1 MGKVT
6 EHIFGI
12 VKRQLA
18 EHGIVVWYD
27 PEKSYARLLPQLSSA
42 GLDIIFYQD
51 GLFKL
56 REELEPF
63 LEFVDEQGNI
73 KNGAEIPPEL
83 IVYIP
88 LTREKTVFAL
98 IEAETAGIVIEPDSP
113 LPECN
118 TKLSLAVERVF
129 SQIAPAKAKHLARQA
144 EEGLLTIEELDKIA
158 DETGE
163 STAGLLQIIYGPVSV
178 DEIIAQFAASE
189 TKDQDI
195 IEKKAT
201 PELIGLIE
209 REIEL
214 SDLEN
219 KELSEIRKILRRYL
233 LVNEFLS
240 EIGTEAIPDQM
251 RRLPCASRL
260 PAVDLIKQ
268 ICRIWRNRIDLKDS
282 YPNAAIDV
290 EREIGLGDLSIPNGR
305 LLKNETFPVI
315 EISWLKE
322 TAQKLVEGEVLAA
335 QEIISARMD
344 LFWAKERP
352 DFQIDWKV
360 LEAASRVLNKAG
372 EIIKSLKKQKPRLE
386 ELIKAYA
393 THSDPWMFVDRHY
406 RLMENRYARLELME
420 PTEEELEKAVNIA
433 RGRYTETLQEINS
446 AYSAAVLKAGFQSQE
461 FGRQLT
467 IFKDIVKPLVE
478 NGEKVAYFLVDALRY
493 EMAAEV
499 LENLS
504 EDYEGNIEPRLGQ
517 LPGITTIGMAALLPG
532 AENGLTIEGRA
543 NGIGVSI
550 GETDVST
557 KQARLDWLKE
567 KAGVNVA
574 SFNLSEVLKLT
585 PKRKKEIGQADFIVV
600 TSQEIDLMGEQGG
613 GKEEARLYMDDIPD
627 KIGRSIRSLGK
638 TGVKWFLIV
647 ADHGFQLLDVLDP
660 GMMMEGPG
668 GSTLEIHP

>member
-88 LTREKTVFAL
+88 LKREKTVFAL

-335 QEIISARMD
+335 Q
-344 LFWAKERP
+344 
-352 DFQIDWKV
+352 
-360 LEAASRVLNKAG
+360 
-372 EIIKSLKKQKPRLE
+372 
-386 ELIKAYA
+386 
-393 THSDPWMFVDRHY
+393 
-406 RLMENRYARLELME
+406 
-420 PTEEELEKAVNIA
+420 
-433 RGRYTETLQEINS
+433 
-446 AYSAAVLKAGFQSQE
+446 
-461 FGRQLT
+461 
-467 IFKDIVKPLVE
+467 
-478 NGEKVAYFLVDALRY
+478 
-493 EMAAEV
+493 
-499 LENLS
+499 
-504 EDYEGNIEPRLGQ
+504 
-517 LPGITTIGMAALLPG
+517 
-532 AENGLTIEGRA
+532 
-543 NGIGVSI
+543 
-550 GETDVST
+550 
-557 KQARLDWLKE
+557 
-567 KAGVNVA
+567 
-574 SFNLSEVLKLT
+574 
-585 PKRKKEIGQADFIVV
+585 
-600 TSQEIDLMGEQGG
+600 
-613 GKEEARLYMDDIPD
+613 
-627 KIGRSIRSLGK
+627 
-638 TGVKWFLIV
+638 
-647 ADHGFQLLDVLDP
+647 
-660 GMMMEGPG
+660 
-668 GSTLEIHP
+668 